1 MRFYFGDVMA
11 LTFTLEDLENLK
23 KSLLTGATRVRIGDR
38 EVEYRSL
45 SEIAQLIK
53 EIEAQLNP
61 TTPKESLT
69 FQPTWSKK

>member
-1 MRFYFGDVMA
+1 MA

>member
-1 MRFYFGDVMA
+1 MS
-11 LTFTLEDLENLK
+11 LTFTTEDLERLK
-23 KSLLTGATRVRIGDR
+23 EALLTGATRVRIGDR

-69 FQPTWSKK
+69 FQPSWSKK

>member
-1 MRFYFGDVMA
+1 MS
-11 LTFTLEDLENLK
+11 LTFTTEDLERLK
-23 KSLLTGATRVRIGDR
+23 EALLTGATRVRIGDR

-61 TTPKESLT
+61 STTKESLT
-69 FQPTWSKK
+69 FQPSWTKK